1 MRKAVYGGSFDPP
14 TNGHLWMIEQ
24 GAKLFDVLVVA
35 LGINPSKEYAFS
47 VDERVE
53 MLRNITKDFRNIT
66 IDTFQD
72 QFLVSYAESV
82 GADHIIRGIRS
93 EVDYEYE
100 RVMRH
105 VNSDLNSNILTVFL
119 MPPREIAEVSSSF
132 VKGLVGPEGWE
143 KIVRVRDVDE
153 HVYIYMKT
161 TNETIDGLV
170 VISVEYGD
178 EAAFVNI
185 VGEITPESLELL
197 YGRFSI
203 PELDSTR
210 TSRHIKRTG
219 RMR

>member
-93 EVDYEYE
+93 EADYEYE

-143 KIVRVRDVDE
+143 KIVKKYVPKPVYEKFLEKSRKKKRFPGSRENDE
-153 HVYIYMKT
+153 
-161 TNETIDGLV
+161 
-170 VISVEYGD
+170 
-178 EAAFVNI
+178 
-185 VGEITPESLELL
+185 ESN
-197 YGRFSI
+197 S
-203 PELDSTR
+203 
-210 TSRHIKRTG
+210 
-219 RMR
+219 MRAPF